1 MTENEN
7 NKIKKEVVLIF
18 LALCIFCGM
27 VGYSFGADAGYAKGL
42 SDCSQRSIAP
52 ISIQSP

>member
-42 SDCSQRSIAP
+42 SDLFV
-52 ISIQSP
+52 